1 MHNTSDGEKMENLEE
16 AKEIMQAAGCI
27 HSFPIYDLD
36 LHGIAEIK
44 QCHDNGESI
53 ELSKD
58 IQSLVPSFSQTM
70 VINAEKPITC
80 PLDSSY
86 SKYLEFLLQ
95 NKQINAYNL
104 NSNELEEI
112 KIKIISLL
120 TKYNWVLS
128 G

>member
-1 MHNTSDGEKMENLEE
+1 MENLEE

-27 HSFPIYDLD
+27 HSFPVYDLF

-58 IQSLVPSFSQTM
+58 IQSLVPSFSQKL
-70 VINAEKPITC
+70 VINAEQPITC

-86 SKYLEFLLQ
+86 CKYLEFSLQ
-95 NKQINAYNL
+95 NRQINAYNL
-104 NSNELEEI
+104 NNNELEEI
-112 KIKIISLL
+112 KEKIISLL
-120 TKYNWVLS
+120 TKYNWDLN